1 MPVSPA
7 KPSEPS
13 RVTTTATR
21 APESASPAS
30 QRASWL
36 RRNVWRPA
44 GWYASL
50 IGWSSRRTIP
60 RPLRRSV
67 FGTFSRA
74 VGASLDEVEH
84 DLADYPTFGEF
95 FARRLRDGARDFTL
109 AADEIACPCDGT
121 LATVGVADAGTLIQA
136 KGHTYHLDELL
147 ADGGLATRL
156 DGGWYATIY
165 LSPADYHRVHA
176 PLDGKIVGHDYVPGS
191 LWPVK
196 PFFTRTV
203 SGLLARNERVV
214 IQLETAI
221 GPVAVV
227 MIAAVGVGHLRL
239 LDRTVDTDAG
249 GTRRRRER
257 RRVELSPPIEV
268 QRGDEL
274 GAFLLGSTVVVVFPP
289 GTVQPAAIEPGTAIR
304 CGQPLGKVRA
314 RGGDPNR

>member
-1 MPVSPA
+1 M
-7 KPSEPS
+7 
-13 RVTTTATR
+13 TTTAIR
-21 APESASPAS
+21 DSESAAAPAS

-60 RPLRRSV
+60 RPLRRPV

-95 FARRLRDGARDFTL
+95 FARRLRDGARSFDL
-109 AADEIACPCDGT
+109 DADEVACPCDGT
-121 LATVGVADAGTLIQA
+121 MAAAGVADAGTLIQA
-136 KGHTYHLDELL
+136 KGHTYRLDELL
-147 ADGGLATRL
+147 ADGALARRL

-176 PLDGKIVGHDYVPGS
+176 PLAGDVVGHDYVPGS

-214 IQLETAI
+214 IQLETEV

-227 MIAAVGVGHLRL
+227 MIAAVGVGHLQL
-239 LDRTVDTDAG
+239 LDRAVDTDAG

-257 RRVELSPPIEV
+257 RRVELTPPIEV
-268 QRGDEL
+268 ERGDEL

-289 GTVQPAAIEPGTAIR
+289 GTVQPAAVEHGAPVR
-304 CGQPLGKVRA
+304 CGQPLGRIGT
-314 RGGDPNR
+314 RGGDETR